1 MGRLQWS
8 ELWGWRKKRSKA
20 ERMRWRRKRKTTG
33 SAGVP
38 ALNLVE
44 EDSEEKDLEKPADEE

>member
-8 ELWGWRKKRSKA
+8 ELWGWRKKRGKA
-20 ERMRWRRKRKTTG
+20 ERMRWRRKTTG

-38 ALNLVE
+38 APNIVE

>member
-20 ERMRWRRKRKTTG
+20 ERMRWRRKTTG

-38 ALNLVE
+38 APNIVE
-44 EDSEEKDLEKPADEE
+44 EDSEEKDLEKPADVE

>member
-1 MGRLQWS
+1 VGRLQWS
-8 ELWGWRKKRSKA
+8 ELWGWKKKRSKA
-20 ERMRWRRKRKTTG
+20 ERMRWRRKTTG

-38 ALNLVE
+38 APNIVE